1 MKKKFSI
8 ILLLLVSII
17 IETTLAQQPIAI
29 GDFKND
35 SEVFYLDSWE
45 KSIPEFLKSEL
56 SKAEE
61 LIVVERQQL
70 ESVLREQALS
80 MTGLIDSA
88 TAQSVG
94 QMVGAQYMISGKI
107 SKTGK
112 WIRIDARIIQVST
125 GQVKSEKVR
134 GQDNQHLQE
143 MVILLSNNI
152 RTLLTG
158 KGKHQDRLVIKKYPT
173 HYFLGATAA
182 LGISAVLVNSAYRD
196 NLDKYRKTV
205 ALSEFDDRYDQANSW
220 HMARTGLIS
229 LTATAA
235 VGTLYC
241 WIRNLSPEE
250 ILASTGH
257 TGTQIIPTI
266 VLNQKGSLSA
276 GIKVC
281 F

>member
-1 MKKKFSI
+1 MKKKFPI
-8 ILLLLVSII
+8 ILLLLISIV

-134 GQDNQHLQE
+134 GQDNQHLPSRPGSHE
-143 MVILLSNNI
+143 FHPDNYLI
-152 RTLLTG
+152 
-158 KGKHQDRLVIKKYPT
+158 P
-173 HYFLGATAA
+173 LGYNERKPN
-182 LGISAVLVNSAYRD
+182 LSAVCLQQS
-196 NLDKYRKTV
+196 
-205 ALSEFDDRYDQANSW
+205 
-220 HMARTGLIS
+220 
-229 LTATAA
+229 
-235 VGTLYC
+235 
-241 WIRNLSPEE
+241 
-250 ILASTGH
+250 
-257 TGTQIIPTI
+257 
-266 VLNQKGSLSA
+266 
-276 GIKVC
+276 C